1 MYLTLANPD
10 IAFVKA
16 VQKRGREMISEK
28 VLRVLERHGLKYREF
43 PDGSTPTAVT
53 AAGML
58 GVAVGQI
65 AKSILFVCKKNG
77 AFLVVCP
84 GDRKVSSSKLKKV
97 TGGKPR
103 LASADETEALTGFL
117 PGGVCPFGLNGVKV
131 LIDEWLREYDKVYPS
146 AGTSGSAVETTFE
159 DLVRIT
165 GGEAFDL
172 TNPLD
177 QS

>member
-1 MYLTLANPD
+1 
-10 IAFVKA
+10 
-16 VQKRGREMISEK
+16 
-28 VLRVLERHGLKYREF
+28 
-43 PDGSTPTAVT
+43 
-53 AAGML
+53 
-58 GVAVGQI
+58 
-65 AKSILFVCKKNG
+65 
-77 AFLVVCP
+77 
-84 GDRKVSSSKLKKV
+84 LKKV
-97 TGGKPR
+97 TGEKPR

-117 PGGVCPFGLNGVKV
+117 PGGVCPFGLNGVKI
-131 LIDEWLREYDKVYPS
+131 LIDEWLREYDVVYPS